1 MQKINPFMWFD
12 SQAED
17 AAIFYTSIFPNSK
30 ITNVGR
36 YGEGSPGKPGSVMN
50 ANFQLNGQDFI
61 ALNGGPMYTFSEA
74 ISFFVNCETQAEV
87 DHLWE
92 KLSEGGKEIQ
102 CGWLTDKFGVTWQII
117 PTILG
122 KLLSDPDPIKAQRVM
137 QAMLKMVKIDSAL
150 LQQAYDQE

>member
-61 ALNGGPMYTFSEA
+61 ALNGGPVYTFSEA

-102 CGWLTDKFGVTWQII
+102 CGWLTDKFGVTWQIV

>member
-61 ALNGGPMYTFSEA
+61 ALNGGPVYTFSEA
-74 ISFFVNCETQAEV
+74 ISFFVNCETQVEV

>member
-61 ALNGGPMYTFSEA
+61 ALNGGPVYTFSEA

-122 KLLSDPDPIKAQRVM
+122 KLLSDPDPIKAQHVM

>member
-61 ALNGGPMYTFSEA
+61 ALNGGPVYTFSEA